1 LSIKKIWA
9 KIVISPLCDPVRKEE
24 KPVPLRK
31 FAFSQFFIT
40 CWHNNG
46 GHFEL
51 PTIIQINYMRKIL
64 IACLATALFFAI
76 NACKK
81 DSSNSNNKTVA
92 NLSGTYGIS
101 AITGNFGGISLNLYD
116 SLPACEKDNTI
127 QLNSNM
133 TAVFVDAG
141 TKCVP
146 PSDSSG
152 VWSLSSNSDTLYLA
166 GTAAFI
172 KSWDGSTLVLT
183 NSQSEN
189 VGGIPVTLNIT
200 TTLSKK

>member
-1 LSIKKIWA
+1 
-9 KIVISPLCDPVRKEE
+9 
-24 KPVPLRK
+24 
-31 FAFSQFFIT
+31 
-40 CWHNNG
+40 
-46 GHFEL
+46 
-51 PTIIQINYMRKIL
+51 MRKIL

-81 DSSNSNNKTVA
+81 DSNNSGAKTVA
-92 NLSGTYGIS
+92 NLSGSYGIT
-101 AITGNFGGISLNLYD
+101 AISGNFGGLSINLYD
-116 SLPACEKDNTI
+116 SLPDCEKDNTI
-127 QLNSNM
+127 QLNTNM

-166 GTAAFI
+166 GTAAYI

-183 NSQSEN
+183 NSES
-189 VGGIPVTLNIT
+189 VSGIPLPIAVT
-200 TTLSKK
+200 TTLKKK